1 MKRGYLSLI
10 PLYFVLNSNLYSQEV
25 DPKLRT
31 VNDYIEALKTWDLD
45 KVKRL
50 STNDKEE
57 SLDDFNLTQNNPRI
71 EPFCRLEKMIFNMD
85 IEELVGV
92 KNDNGE
98 EYLVF
103 LENELGNWKI
113 RSIHKIYEFE
123 LQDLQDI
130 FKY

>member
-85 IEELVGV
+85 I
-92 KNDNGE
+92 
-98 EYLVF
+98 
-103 LENELGNWKI
+103 
-113 RSIHKIYEFE
+113 
-123 LQDLQDI
+123 
-130 FKY
+130 